1 MLNKKSYNTEIIKA
15 ISKTDVK
22 KMFTD
27 IPATRLIKQMKRT
40 VKEPGV
46 IGRTIK
52 KKLKKK

>member
-1 MLNKKSYNTEIIKA
+1 ML
-15 ISKTDVK
+15 
-22 KMFTD
+22 TD